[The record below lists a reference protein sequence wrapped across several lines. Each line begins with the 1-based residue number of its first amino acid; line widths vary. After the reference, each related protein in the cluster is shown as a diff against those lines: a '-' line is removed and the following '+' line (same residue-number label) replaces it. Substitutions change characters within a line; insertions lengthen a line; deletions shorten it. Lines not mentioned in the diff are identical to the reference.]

1 MSLIREWRENAALKQ
16 EDIGKALG
24 VTQSAVSQWESGET
38 HPRGKQLLKFAA
50 MLNRTSDEILAAIS
64 AAKQQSAI

>member
-1 MSLIREWRENAALKQ
+1 MSLIREWRENAKLKQ

-50 MLNRTSDEILAAIS
+50 MLNRTSDEILNAIS
-64 AAKQQSAI
+64 AARQQSTS